1 MDGLRPERDELDR
14 FQSRSG
20 STKTSKTKPV
30 KKGGASD
37 SGPGGIGKSSGRSS
51 SGLVAVC
58 LVLILALFALLG
70 WGYIKQNETLTA
82 LNRDLDEA
90 LDFINQSKLSMARL
104 QGELSETGA
113 EIQET
118 GTSAAKQLE
127 FLDSEMRKLWGVA
140 GDRNKKAISQNQA
153 EIAGF
158 KAQFSRFKSSQFES
172 LVKRLKDQQAIIAKL
187 QAEINAANAAASK
200 VTSLEQQVATTA
212 SELSLT
218 RESLEE
224 RFDRVSSQV
233 GSIPDT
239 GKATIENTKAIAS
252 IDASRRQINERLVNL
267 EQLVNKLKLD
277 VSTSKAPSTSQ
288 N

>member
-30 KKGGASD
+30 KKSGASD
-37 SGPGGIGKSSGRSS
+37 SGPGGTGKSSGRSS
-51 SGLVAVC
+51 SGLVAIC
-58 LVLILALFALLG
+58 LVLILALFAILG
-70 WGYIKQNETLTA
+70 WGYIKQNEMLTA

-104 QGELSETGA
+104 EGELSEAGA

-158 KAQFSRFKSSQFES
+158 KAQFSQFKSSQFES

-239 GKATIENTKAIAS
+239 GKVTIENTKAIAS

>member
-30 KKGGASD
+30 KKSGASD
-37 SGPGGIGKSSGRSS
+37 SGPGGTGKSSGRSS
-51 SGLVAVC
+51 SGLVAIC
-58 LVLILALFALLG
+58 LVLILALFAILG
-70 WGYIKQNETLTA
+70 WGYIKQNEMLTA

-104 QGELSETGA
+104 EGELSETGA

-158 KAQFSRFKSSQFES
+158 KAQFSQFKSSQFES

>member
-37 SGPGGIGKSSGRSS
+37 SGSGGTSKPSGRSS
-51 SGLVAVC
+51 SGLVAIC

-104 QGELSETGA
+104 EGELSETGA

-158 KAQFSRFKSSQFES
+158 KAQFSQFKGSQFEP
-172 LVKRLKDQQAIIAKL
+172 LVKRLKDQQAVIAKL
-187 QAEINAANAAASK
+187 QAEINAANAAARK
-200 VTSLEQQVATTA
+200 VNSLEQQVATTA

-224 RFDRVSSQV
+224 RFDRVSAQV
-233 GSIPDT
+233 GNIPDT

>member
-37 SGPGGIGKSSGRSS
+37 SGPDGIGKSSGRSS

-104 QGELSETGA
+104 EGELSETGA

-158 KAQFSRFKSSQFES
+158 KAQFSQFKSSQFES

-239 GKATIENTKAIAS
+239 GEATIENTKAIAS

-277 VSTSKAPSTSQ
+277 FSTSKAPSTSQ

>member
-30 KKGGASD
+30 KKSGASD
-37 SGPGGIGKSSGRSS
+37 SGAGGTGKSSGRSS
-51 SGLVAVC
+51 SGLVAIC

-70 WGYIKQNETLTA
+70 WGYIKQNETLAA

-104 QGELSETGA
+104 EGELSETGA

-158 KAQFSRFKSSQFES
+158 KAQFNQFKSSQFES
-172 LVKRLKDQQAIIAKL
+172 LAKRLKDQQAIIAKL

-224 RFDRVSSQV
+224 RFDRVASQV
-233 GSIPDT
+233 GNIPDT

>member
-20 STKTSKTKPV
+20 STKTSKTKPD

-37 SGPGGIGKSSGRSS
+37 SGSGGTSKSSGRSS
-51 SGLVAVC
+51 SGLVAIC

-104 QGELSETGA
+104 EGELSETGA

-158 KAQFSRFKSSQFES
+158 KAQFSQFKGSQFEP
-172 LVKRLKDQQAIIAKL
+172 LVKRLKDQQAVIAKL
-187 QAEINAANAAASK
+187 QAEINAANAAARK
-200 VTSLEQQVATTA
+200 VNSLEQQVATTS

-224 RFDRVSSQV
+224 RFDRVSAQV
-233 GSIPDT
+233 GNIPDT